1 VFGDEAGFAQDCKIA
16 NIEFI
21 ISRPTCPSQV
31 PRIKLLAPTMGH
43 TLYDGTIVVVQSILN
58 TLSHI
63 LHQAEQRPDAGTL
76 LEARLY
82 EDMYPLTDQVRL
94 STQYSENLV
103 ARLTGREPVTFEGKP
118 TTFAKCFERIETV
131 LKVLNEA
138 DKNVVNQHGD
148 IVGTTKMGPEKT
160 VEMSGA
166 AYAHSVALP
175 NIFFHVTTAYG
186 ILRKEGVPLGK
197 RDYYVGFFPRQ
208 LAGGQ

>member
-1 VFGDEAGFAQDCKIA
+1 
-16 NIEFI
+16 
-21 ISRPTCPSQV
+21 
-31 PRIKLLAPTMGH
+31 
-43 TLYDGTIVVVQSILN
+43 
-58 TLSHI
+58 
-63 LHQAEQRPDAGTL
+63 
-76 LEARLY
+76 
-82 EDMYPLTDQVRL
+82 MYPLTDQVRL
-94 STQYSENLV
+94 ATQYSENLV
-103 ARLTGREPVTFEGKP
+103 ARLTGREPVTFDGKP

-138 DKNVVNQHGD
+138 DKNVVNQRGD

-175 NIFFHVTTAYG
+175 MSSSTLLPRMGFSE
-186 ILRKEGVPLGK
+186 RRGVPLGK